1 MKRFYISIKKGDAIF
16 MGINKKEFALDPSW
30 NIAKQAEAEVDS
42 LIGFCMP
49 DEADRKDISWKVYFN
64 EGGRF
69 MFMTRS
75 INWVD

>member
-16 MGINKKEFALDPSW
+16 MGINKKEFALDPTW
-30 NIAKQAEAEVDS
+30 NIAKQAEAEVNS
-42 LIGFCMP
+42 LIGCCVLN
-49 DEADRKDISWKVYFN
+49 EADRKDISWKVYFN

>member
-1 MKRFYISIKKGDAIF
+1 MKNFYISIKKGDAIF

-30 NIAKQAEAEVDS
+30 NIGKQAEAEVNS
-42 LIGFCMP
+42 LIEFCMP
-49 DEADRKDISWKVYFN
+49 NEADRKDISWKVYFN

-69 MFMTRS
+69 MFLTRS